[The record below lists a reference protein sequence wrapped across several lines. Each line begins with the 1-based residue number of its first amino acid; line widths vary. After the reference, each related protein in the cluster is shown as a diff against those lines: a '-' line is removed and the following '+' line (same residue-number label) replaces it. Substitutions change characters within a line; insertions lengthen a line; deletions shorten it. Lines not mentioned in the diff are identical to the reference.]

1 MTALATIEDHITE
14 FRAPPLRAG
23 PTRRI
28 RDDAEALAVAE
39 EISAK
44 LAEGAAARDRD
55 RILPYEEMDLLADAG
70 LLAITV
76 PKSYGG
82 AGVGARTVARVIAAL
97 SRADGSIGQ
106 IPQNHFFMLEGLR
119 LQGTE
124 EQKRF
129 FYGRV
134 LAGERL
140 GNALSETGTK
150 TAHDHAT
157 RITRDGAIY
166 RLNGRKFYSTGVLFA
181 HWVAV
186 VANDENNVS
195 TIAFVPRETKGITI
209 VDDWSGFGQR
219 TTGSGTTLLDNVEVH
234 PFATLSFA
242 ALFERPTS
250 MGPFAQIMHAAI
262 EQGIAEAALADTVQ
276 FVRNSARP
284 YKDAR
289 VDRASDDPYT
299 IATAGELK
307 IRVDASSALL
317 DRAGKF
323 VERAQKVCYKLWE
336 GIWEDDAVLR
346 DRTRRIFTDPAK
358 VHPIRHE
365 GRYFK
370 VPGVHLSEPSPQR
383 TPVLYQA
390 GASAR
395 GRRFAGEHAE
405 CVFIATPSKAVLR
418 KAVAAIRESVAS
430 AGRDPRSALIFNL
443 QTVIVDETDA
453 KAKAKYEDYKQYI
466 NLDGAL
472 ALGSGW
478 MGIDFGDYSLH

>member
-1 MTALATIEDHITE
+1 MTAALATIEDHVTG
-14 FRAPPLRAG
+14 FRAPPLRAR

-39 EISAK
+39 EVSAK

-55 RILPYEEMDLLADAG
+55 RILPYKEIDLLSDAG

-76 PKSYGG
+76 PKAYGG
-82 AGVGARTVARVIAAL
+82 AGVNAGTVARVIAAL
-97 SRADGSIGQ
+97 SSADGSIGQ

-157 RITRDGAIY
+157 RLTRDGAIY

-219 TTGSGTTLLDNVEVH
+219 TTGSGTTLLDNLEVH
-234 PFATLSFA
+234 PSATLSFA
-242 ALFERPTS
+242 ALFEHPTS
-250 MGPFAQIMHAAI
+250 MGPFAQIMHAAV
-262 EQGIAEAALADTVQ
+262 EQGIAEAALTDTVA
-276 FVRNSARP
+276 FVRTAARP
-284 YKDAR
+284 WKDAG
-289 VDRASDDPYT
+289 VARASDDPYLVSA
-299 IATAGELK
+299 IGELK
-307 IRVDASSALL
+307 IRADASSTLL
-317 DRAGKF
+317 ARAGTFVDRAQ
-323 VERAQKVCYKLWE
+323 A
-336 GIWEDDAVLR
+336 
-346 DRTRRIFTDPAK
+346 DP
-358 VHPIRHE
+358 
-365 GRYFK
+365 
-370 VPGVHLSEPSPQR
+370 
-383 TPVLYQA
+383 
-390 GASAR
+390 SA
-395 GRRFAGEHAE
+395 
-405 CVFIATPSKAVLR
+405 
-418 KAVAAIRESVAS
+418 ESVAAASVAVAESKIASTEAALLLASKLIELGGSS
-430 AGRDPRSALIFNL
+430 ATLAKHGLDRHWRNARTHSVHDPVRW
-443 QTVIVDETDA
+443 
-453 KAKAKYEDYKQYI
+453 KYR
-466 NLDGAL
+466 AV
-472 ALGSGW
+472 
-478 MGIDFGDYSLH
+478 GDYWLNGVNPPRHGAI

>member
-1 MTALATIEDHITE
+1 MTAARATIDDELTE
-14 FRAPPLRAG
+14 FRPPPLRAR
-23 PTRRI
+23 PTRVI
-28 RDDAEALAVAE
+28 RSDAEALAVAE
-39 EISAK
+39 EVSEK
-44 LAEGAAARDRD
+44 LTQGAAARDRE
-55 RILPYEEMDLLADAG
+55 RILPYAEMDLVSDAG

-76 PKSYGG
+76 PKAYGG
-82 AGVGARTVARVIAAL
+82 SGVRAGTVARVIAAL

-234 PFATLSFA
+234 PTGILSFT

-250 MGPFAQIMHAAI
+250 MGPFAQIMHAAV

-284 YKDAR
+284 YKDAG
-289 VDRASDDPYT
+289 VDRASQDPYT
-299 IATAGELK
+299 VAIAGELK
-307 IRVDASSALL
+307 IRVDASSAMLGRAGEFV
-317 DRAGKF
+317 DRAQ
-323 VERAQKVCYKLWE
+323 A
-336 GIWEDDAVLR
+336 A
-346 DRTRRIFTDPAK
+346 
-358 VHPIRHE
+358 
-365 GRYFK
+365 
-370 VPGVHLSEPSPQR
+370 PS
-383 TPVLYQA
+383 V
-390 GASAR
+390 
-395 GRRFAGEHAE
+395 
-405 CVFIATPSKAVLR
+405 
-418 KAVAAIRESVAS
+418 ESVAS
-430 AGRDPRSALIFNL
+430 ASVAVAEAKIASTEAALLVASKLIELAGSSATLTKHGLDRHWRNARTHTVHDPVRW
-443 QTVIVDETDA
+443 
-453 KAKAKYEDYKQYI
+453 KYR
-466 NLDGAL
+466 AV
-472 ALGSGW
+472 
-478 MGIDFGDYSLH
+478 GDYRLNGVNPPRHGAI

>member
-1 MTALATIEDHITE
+1 MTAALATIEDDVTE
-14 FRAPPLRAG
+14 FRPPPLRAR
-23 PTRRI
+23 PARRI

-39 EISAK
+39 EVSAK
-44 LAEGAAARDRD
+44 LAEGAAARDRE
-55 RILPYEEMDLLADAG
+55 RILPYEEMELLSDAG

-76 PKSYGG
+76 PKAYGG
-82 AGVGARTVARVIAAL
+82 AGVRAGTVARVIAAL

-157 RITRDGAIY
+157 RLTRDGALY

-234 PFATLSFA
+234 PFAILSFA

-250 MGPFAQIMHAAI
+250 MGPFAQIMHAAV
-262 EQGIAEAALADTVQ
+262 EQGIAEAALADTVH

-284 YKDAR
+284 VKDAG

-299 IATAGELK
+299 IAIGRRIEDQG
-307 IRVDASSALL
+307 R
-317 DRAGKF
+317 R
-323 VERAQKVCYKLWE
+323 VERAARSRR
-336 GIWEDDAVLR
+336 GIRRPRRSGAFGRDGRGGFGRRRRGQDRFDRSGAARRIEA
-346 DRTRRIFTDPAK
+346 DRTCWLERDADQTRTGSPLAQRAHPHGARPGPLEISSRRRLLAE
-358 VHPIRHE
+358 R
-365 GRYFK
+365 RQ
-370 VPGVHLSEPSPQR
+370 SAPS
-383 TPVLYQA
+383 
-390 GASAR
+390 
-395 GRRFAGEHAE
+395 RRD
-405 CVFIATPSKAVLR
+405 LR
-418 KAVAAIRESVAS
+418 R
-430 AGRDPRSALIFNL
+430 P
-443 QTVIVDETDA
+443 
-453 KAKAKYEDYKQYI
+453 
-466 NLDGAL
+466 
-472 ALGSGW
+472 
-478 MGIDFGDYSLH
+478 